1 MAQKPLDKEQL
12 SLIQE
17 ACENKDSKHLL
28 SLLEGVH
35 PEDIAYI
42 FYDIS
47 LEEAQFIIE
56 ILPDEISVEVAEAL
70 DDDILARFFKGYK
83 PREIAQKFISLLD
96 SDDAVDMINVLP
108 TQKANEVLS
117 HIEDKKFAGQIISL
131 LHYPEDSAGGL
142 MAKELIKVKEEWN
155 VTECIEAIRKQ
166 AEEVDKVYT
175 VYAVDK
181 FDKVKG
187 TVSLKQLI
195 LSKEVT
201 TVQQLL
207 QNSDDLVKVNVYE
220 EAEEVANIMYKY
232 DLDAIPV
239 VDALGRLQGR
249 ITIDDVVDFTKEEAE
264 KDYQLASGLSE
275 NVESSDKISVLT
287 RARLPWLI
295 VGLIGGILTS
305 LILANYEPALA
316 EIPKL
321 AFFMPLV
328 AAMGGNA
335 GVQSSAIVVQGLA
348 NRTMGA
354 DTIIPK
360 LRKEFIVALING
372 LVCSVILLSWNLII
386 GYESNLGLTVSLAL
400 ISVIIFASIFGTIT
414 PLILNKF
421 DIDPA
426 LATGPFI
433 TTTNDI
439 LGLTVYFVIGNALL

>member
-1 MAQKPLDKEQL
+1 MAQKPLNKEQINAIL
-12 SLIQE
+12 V
-17 ACENKDSKHLL
+17 ACEHQDKISLMQ
-28 SLLEGVH
+28 LLEDVH

-56 ILPDEISVEVAEAL
+56 ILPDEVAVNVVEAL
-70 DDDILARFFKGYK
+70 DDDILARFFKGY
-83 PREIAQKFISLLD
+83 EAEDIAKKFVSLLD

-117 HIEDKKFAGQIISL
+117 HIEDKNFAGQIISL

-142 MAKELIKVKEEWN
+142 MAKELVKVKETWN
-155 VTECIEAIRKQ
+155 VNECIEAIRKQ
-166 AEEVDKVYT
+166 AEVVTKVYT
-175 VYAVDK
+175 VYVVDE

-187 TVSLKQLI
+187 TISLKQLI
-195 LSKEVT
+195 LSKEDSSVL
-201 TVQQLL
+201 QLMRH
-207 QNSDDLVKVNVYE
+207 SEDMVKVNVYE
-220 EAEEVANIMYKY
+220 EAEEVANVMYKY

-249 ITIDDVVDFTKEEAE
+249 ITIDDIVDFTKEEAD

-275 NVESSDKISVLT
+275 NVESSDKVGVLT

-305 LILANYEPALA
+305 VILANYEPTLA
-316 EIPKL
+316 QLPKL

-354 DTIIPK
+354 ESIVPK
-360 LRKEFIVALING
+360 LGKEFTVALING
-372 LVCSVILLSWNLII
+372 LVCSAILLSWNLII
-386 GYESNLGLTVSLAL
+386 GYESNLGFTVSLAL

-439 LGLTVYFVIGNALL
+439 LGLTVYFLIGSALL

>member
-1 MAQKPLDKEQL
+1 MAQKPLNKEHIN
-12 SLIQE
+12 LIQD
-17 ACENKDSKHLL
+17 ACVALEKEHVLHLL
-28 SLLEGVH
+28 DNVH

-42 FYDIS
+42 FYDLS
-47 LEEAQFIIE
+47 LDEATFLIDCLPNE
-56 ILPDEISVEVAEAL
+56 IAVEVVVAL
-70 DDDILARFFKGYK
+70 DEDLQTKFFKAYEA
-83 PREIAQKFISLLD
+83 PIIANKFIALLD
-96 SDDAVDMINVLP
+96 SDDAVDIINILP

-117 HIEDKKFAGQIISL
+117 HLEDKKFAGQIISL

-142 MAKELIKVKEEWN
+142 MAKELIKVQENWK
-155 VTECIEAIRKQ
+155 VTECIEVIRKQ
-166 AEEVDKVYT
+166 AEEVTKVYT
-175 VYAVDK
+175 VYVVDEL
-181 FDKVKG
+181 DKVKG

-195 LSKEVT
+195 LSKAETSVH
-201 TVQQLL
+201 QLL
-207 QNSDDLVKVNVYE
+207 QNSEDLVKVNVYE

-239 VDALGRLQGR
+239 VDALGKLQGR

-275 NVESSDKISVLT
+275 NVESGDKIYALT

-295 VGLIGGILTS
+295 VGLIGGIFTS
-305 LILANYEPALA
+305 VILANYEPTLA
-316 EIPKL
+316 ELPKL

-354 DTIIPK
+354 ETIIPK
-360 LRKEFIVALING
+360 LRKEFVVALING
-372 LVCSVILLSWNLII
+372 LVCSAILLSWNLII
-386 GYESNLGLTVSLAL
+386 GYESNLGFTVSLAL

-439 LGLTVYFVIGNALL
+439 LGLTVYFLIGSALL

>member
-1 MAQKPLDKEQL
+1 MAQKPLDKDQIN
-12 SLIQE
+12 LIQE
-17 ACENKDSKHLL
+17 ACASLKKEQVLHLL
-28 SLLEGVH
+28 DDVH

-42 FYDIS
+42 FYDLS
-47 LEEAQFIIE
+47 LEDAMFLIDC
-56 ILPDEISVEVAEAL
+56 LPDEIAVEVVFAL
-70 DDDILARFFKGYK
+70 DEDLQSKFFKAYEA
-83 PREIAQKFISLLD
+83 PFIANRFIALLD
-96 SDDAVDMINVLP
+96 SDDAVDMINTLP

-117 HIEDKKFAGQIISL
+117 HLEDKKFAGQIISL

-142 MAKELIKVKEEWN
+142 MAKELIKVQESWK
-155 VTECIEAIRKQ
+155 VTECIEVIRKQ
-166 AEEVDKVYT
+166 AEEVTKVYT
-175 VYAVDK
+175 VYVVDEL
-181 FDKVKG
+181 DKVKG

-195 LSKEVT
+195 LSKAETSVF
-201 TVQQLL
+201 QLM
-207 QNSDDLVKVNVYE
+207 QHSEDLVKVNVYE

-239 VDALGRLQGR
+239 VDALGKLQGR

-275 NVESSDKISVLT
+275 NVESSDKIAVLT

-305 LILANYEPALA
+305 LILASYEPTLA
-316 EIPKL
+316 ELPKL

-354 DTIIPK
+354 ETIVPK
-360 LRKEFIVALING
+360 LGKEFVVALING
-372 LVCSVILLSWNLII
+372 LVCSAILLSWNLII
-386 GYESNLGLTVSLAL
+386 GYESNLGFTVSLAL
-400 ISVIIFASIFGTIT
+400 ICVIIFASIFGTIT

-421 DIDPA
+421 NIDPA

-439 LGLTVYFVIGNALL
+439 LGLTVYFLIGSALL